1 MKKYV
6 SPYIDILLF
15 DAEEDIIT
23 TSTASKS
30 GYTAAMDVNAQM
42 DTVIGG
48 KSGSIS
54 TVRLEDI
61 KIK

>member
-1 MKKYV
+1 MKQYTN
-6 SPYIDILLF
+6 PYIDILLF
-15 DAEEDIIT
+15 DGEDDILT
-23 TSTASKS
+23 TSTAST

-42 DTVIGG
+42 ENITKGG
-48 KSGSIS
+48 NMSIS